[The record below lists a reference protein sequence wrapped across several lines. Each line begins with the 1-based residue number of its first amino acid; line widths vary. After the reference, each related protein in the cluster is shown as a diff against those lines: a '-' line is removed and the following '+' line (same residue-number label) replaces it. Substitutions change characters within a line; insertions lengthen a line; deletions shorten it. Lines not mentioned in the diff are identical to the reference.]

1 MSPIPPS
8 VEIIQLAGMAQIVLV
23 LVSLSIPRILGWSQE
38 TRKLRPLTRQVFWT
52 YAGYICVSN
61 LCFGLLSV
69 CQPDSLLSE
78 TPLAGAVT
86 GFIALWW
93 AARVVIQFTYFDRS
107 DAPQGTWYTIAEI
120 ALVLLFVV
128 LTLVYGI
135 AAYANFGGVR

>member
-23 LVSLSIPRILGWSQE
+23 LVSVSIPRILGWSQE
-38 TRKLRPLTRQVFWT
+38 TQKLRPLTRQVFWT
-52 YAGYICVSN
+52 YAGYIGVSN

-69 CQPDSLLSE
+69 FQPDSLLSE

-93 AARVVIQFTYFDRS
+93 ATRVVIQFTYFDRS
-107 DAPQGTWYTIAEI
+107 DAPQGTRYTIAEI

-128 LTLVYGI
+128 LTLVYGT
-135 AAYANFGGVR
+135 AACANFGGVR